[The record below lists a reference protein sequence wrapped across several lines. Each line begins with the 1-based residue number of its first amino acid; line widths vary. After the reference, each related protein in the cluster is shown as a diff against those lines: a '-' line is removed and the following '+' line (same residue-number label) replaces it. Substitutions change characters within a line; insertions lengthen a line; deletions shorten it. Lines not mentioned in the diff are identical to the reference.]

1 MQRAPGSEQRLRIV
15 IADDHSSVRRGLGH
29 LLEGERGLEIV
40 AEAAEVNGAL
50 RRVRVHRP
58 DVLILDLSMQGR
70 STIDAIPEIRAT
82 SPATRIVV
90 LTMHNEPAYARQALK
105 AGALG
110 YVLKEAADSELVEAI
125 LRAASGESYVSP
137 RLGVQVAAAPAQRP
151 PDGSVSY
158 AASDSSAQT
167 S

>member
-110 YVLKEAADSELVEAI
+110 YVLKEAADSE
-125 LRAASGESYVSP
+125 
-137 RLGVQVAAAPAQRP
+137 
-151 PDGSVSY
+151 
-158 AASDSSAQT
+158 
-167 S
+167 